1 MRRDAWMLLLP
12 GLVLLPGCAGEVT
25 ALVAVI
31 FSMTLGAWLVGRDR
45 QRRALLEAEALR
57 RAIATGRHREIEQHL
72 RRELALA
79 AAGEAVSV
87 ERQWLAR
94 AQLGGLLVAEWRLAE
109 ARALYHDPSAR
120 LSPHLQALAAFGRH
134 EITCLTEPVSAERL
148 AQVRGDRDAC
158 LRQVPAPY
166 QSTVS
171 QAWSAL
177 EGLCLARMGRAR
189 EAVALLEYG
198 LESLGYNP
206 ARVVYLFHLGQAYE
220 QLGERRL
227 AAVRYEQAM
236 QAFPGTRLASEARA
250 RCLALGSGGREE
262 LFRGMLPESPTPA
275 LAVPHPEQRR

>member
-1 MRRDAWMLLLP
+1 MTRLVGPALALRLILGAEIVDGAHAQRL
-12 GLVLLPGCAGEVT
+12 GLVQWNAPLAELPE
-25 ALVAVI
+25 
-31 FSMTLGAWLVGRDR
+31 
-45 QRRALLEAEALR
+45 RAAS
-57 RAIATGRHREIEQHL
+57 IAARYAAMQKS
-72 RRELALA
+72 ALA
-79 AAGEAVSV
+79 ANKRCIAAAMSPQQDGYAV
-87 ERQWLAR
+87 ELR
-94 AQLGGLLVAEWRLAE
+94 ET
-109 ARALYHDPSAR
+109 RALYDDQSAR

-134 EITCLTEPVSAERL
+134 EIACLTEPVSAERL

-166 QSTVS
+166 QSTVA